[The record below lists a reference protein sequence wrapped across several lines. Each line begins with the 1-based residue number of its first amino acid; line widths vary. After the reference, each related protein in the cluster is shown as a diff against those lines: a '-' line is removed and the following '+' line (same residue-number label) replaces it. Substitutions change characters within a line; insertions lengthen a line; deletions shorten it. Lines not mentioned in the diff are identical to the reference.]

1 MIVIA
6 SAAYVGYELAAEFGE
21 IPPCMLPLGNK
32 PLLEWQ
38 VNALRNRFPEEKLV
52 LSLPHSYE
60 DSVGITKLLS
70 EFNIQRISVPDGL
83 KLAESLLFVIN
94 TAGGDDSL
102 LRILHG
108 DTLIDDLPTANDVVA
123 VAPTQIDYEWEKEVL
138 DSREEVVWCGYFSF
152 ANKRLFT
159 KYLALGRGDFV
170 AAVRS
175 YDENNRL
182 TRYSTVQW
190 YDLGHIN
197 TYFASRSKIT
207 TERSFNLMKIKD
219 GLVKK
224 SGSIHKKI
232 SAEVNWYLNIPTKIK
247 VKTPQLL
254 EYGDVEGMPYYV
266 LEYLNLTPLNELF
279 VHGRNPNFFWNKVFS
294 HCDQFFLECISP
306 SHALTMQE
314 ENSFQQDV
322 SKNKYDLIKAK
333 TWTRL
338 DEFAEQ
344 TAINLETPWKLNG
357 RMLPSLHD
365 IASRCVSVALEQ
377 PSIGGVM
384 HGDFCFS
391 NILFDSRA
399 DAIKVIDPR
408 GISHAGEFTI
418 YGDIT
423 YDLAK
428 LMHSVVGLYDFI
440 MAEMYH
446 LDVIGAG
453 CLSFEVLADKRIAE
467 IQQLFMERSFA
478 GGTLQPSN
486 GIPQV
491 ILLFLSMLPLHADK
505 PKRQLALMA
514 NALRLFLAHE
524 KKL

>member
-21 IPPCMLPLGNK
+21 IPPCMLPLGNR

-52 LSLPHSYE
+52 LSLPLSYE
-60 DSVGITKLLS
+60 PSVGNAKLFS
-70 EFNIQRISVPDGL
+70 EFYIQRIGVPDGL

-94 TAGGDDSL
+94 TVGCDDSV

-108 DTLIDDLPTANDVVA
+108 DTLIDDLPLANDVLA
-123 VAPTQIDYEWEKEVL
+123 VAPTQTDYAWEIEAL
-138 DSREEVVWCGYFSF
+138 DAREEIVWCGYFSF
-152 ANKRLFT
+152 ANTRLFT
-159 KYLALGRGDFV
+159 KYLALARGDFV

-175 YDENNRL
+175 YDEHKRL
-182 TRYSTVQW
+182 TRHNTVQW
-190 YDLGHIN
+190 CDLGHIN
-197 TYFASRSKIT
+197 TYFASRAKIT
-207 TERSFNLMKIKD
+207 TERSFNSMNIED
-219 GLVKK
+219 GLVRK
-224 SGSIHKKI
+224 SGSNHRKI
-232 SAEVNWYLNIPTKIK
+232 SAEVNWYLNVPPKIK
-247 VKTPQLL
+247 LKTPQLL
-254 EYGDVEGMPYYV
+254 EYGDMEGHPYYV

-279 VHGRNPNFFWNKVFS
+279 VHGRNPTFFWDRVFS
-294 HCDQFFLECISP
+294 HCDRFFLECITP
-306 SHALTMQE
+306 SLALTGQE
-314 ENSFQQDV
+314 ENSFKEDV
-322 SKNKYDLIKAK
+322 SKDRYDLIIAK

-344 TAINLETPWKLNG
+344 AAINLDMPWELNG
-357 RMLPSLHD
+357 CMLPSLHD
-365 IASRCVSVALEQ
+365 IASRCITVALGQ

-440 MAEMYH
+440 LAEMYH
-446 LDVIGAG
+446 LDVIGTG
-453 CLSFEVLADKRIAE
+453 CLSFEVLADKRTVE

-478 GGTLQPSN
+478 GGRLQPSN
-486 GIPQV
+486 GIPHV

-514 NALRLFLAHE
+514 NALRLFSVHE